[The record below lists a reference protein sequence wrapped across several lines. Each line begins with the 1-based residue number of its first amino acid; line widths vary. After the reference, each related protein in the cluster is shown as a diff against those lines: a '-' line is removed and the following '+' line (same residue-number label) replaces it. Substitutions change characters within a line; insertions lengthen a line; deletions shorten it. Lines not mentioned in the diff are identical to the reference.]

1 MHDKNARSNLSQA
14 KVLQTFMIERMHI
27 MILGTECMIEPF
39 TSKGVG
45 VEDTSITA
53 TISSRFSLNA
63 KVEEL
68 AI

>member
-1 MHDKNARSNLSQA
+1 
-14 KVLQTFMIERMHI
+14 MIERMHI

-45 VEDTSITA
+45 VKDTSVTA
-53 TISSRFSLNA
+53 TISSCFSLNA